1 MIQLLC
7 DDCDDFPRTSLQYI
21 QSEAKKM
28 FFSNRVIFTSKL
40 SRKSLHPTYFLYF
53 ILLSRLQTCLEF
65 SIFFFGVRLTTTK
78 GVFYSVAMCIL
89 NDNDTYYKHTCH
101 TVLGVL
107 ILWIFNIKNRLFVC
121 RNLKCSKDKL
131 FNVLCICFY
140 WLSKSSTDLYPT
152 EIIMSI
158 AWRRFSN
165 LDTNYYCLNI
175 GYKSELCV
183 WLPQSV

>member
-21 QSEAKKM
+21 QSVAEKKM

-40 SRKSLHPTYFLYF
+40 SRKSLQPTYFLYF

-65 SIFFFGVRLTTTK
+65 FPNIFFFFPLLPSTTK

-101 TVLGVL
+101 TGIGCV
-107 ILWIFNIKNRLFVC
+107 NIMNFQHKEPTFCL
-121 RNLKCSKDKL
+121 LKFKMFK
-131 FNVLCICFY
+131 
-140 WLSKSSTDLYPT
+140 
-152 EIIMSI
+152 
-158 AWRRFSN
+158 R
-165 LDTNYYCLNI
+165 
-175 GYKSELCV
+175 
-183 WLPQSV
+183 